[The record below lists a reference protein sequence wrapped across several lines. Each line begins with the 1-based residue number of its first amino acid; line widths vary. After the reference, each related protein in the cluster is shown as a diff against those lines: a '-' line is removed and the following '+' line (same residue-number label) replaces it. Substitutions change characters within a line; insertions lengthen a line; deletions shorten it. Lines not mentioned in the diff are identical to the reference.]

1 MNTELLDLL
10 SDILQ
15 IYNTILLTQD
25 STNNEVMKELQRQDR
40 EYLDKILGSLEDIQK
55 RLTNIE
61 EKIK

>member
-40 EYLDKILGSLEDIQK
+40 EYLDKILGTLEDIQK

>member
-25 STNNEVMKELQRQDR
+25 ASNNEVMKELQNQDR
-40 EYLDKILGSLEDIQK
+40 EYLDKIVNMLNDINI
-55 RLTNIE
+55 RLKAIE
-61 EKIK
+61 EKVK